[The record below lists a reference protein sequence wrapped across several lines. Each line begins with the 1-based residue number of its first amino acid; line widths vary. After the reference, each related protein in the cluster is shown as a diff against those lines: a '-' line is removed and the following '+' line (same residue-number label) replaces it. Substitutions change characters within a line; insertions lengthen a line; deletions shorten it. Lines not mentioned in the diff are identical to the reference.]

1 MGRGLNK
8 EEKQL
13 IEGYVLL
20 VKMVRFCFLNKV
32 LRHSV
37 LSDSGETETSE
48 FFREEED
55 IEGTQGPSR
64 VTETQRPSN
73 VKEGHISKTDR
84 KSIGCVSP
92 VEVRRCSGSTL
103 NVFLKQMPTRSS
115 IFDHF
120 TKITSFFFYILY
132 EEHKCCPIPYYN

>member
-84 KSIGCVSP
+84 ESIGCVSP

-120 TKITSFFFYILY
+120 YKNTSSFFIYCMKNTNVILY
-132 EEHKCCPIPYYN
+132 QYYN